1 MPMLSTGLT
10 RHPKFGTYYL
20 RRRIPNDLL
29 PSYAGKK
36 EKVVSLRTKDYRT
49 AVDLHRKAEA
59 ALTEEWEGHRQKLAD
74 EAVQRQARAIT
85 YIDALTPEA
94 IEGICLHA
102 EAASLACD
110 ESRREDGNYTPEEV
124 EEYQAG
130 YPEAIEALG
139 KAVGRGNCEILLHL
153 VQDFLSLYGYRVK
166 GSDAEM
172 RRLALAY
179 GRAMMRTNQKLL
191 RRFEGH
197 EEPTPVLAQRL
208 STPML
213 SEVVRAYTEYYEK
226 KGRAAMLKKIKSVM
240 PLLLSIVGD
249 KPIGALRQ
257 SDFITFFETVQKL
270 PPRWKDLCRQQNI
283 SVVELS
289 KRPGNKEM
297 SKGTFDGTYL
307 AALGP
312 FMPYCRLYCSERGWP
327 KDLTIEGVEY
337 TGSRKES
344 EFGQRHFEPSE
355 LRRLFQGPEM
365 AAIAQDPSQA
375 HKYWLPHLGLFT
387 GARVN
392 ELCQLNPQVDIRQD
406 PESRIWFLDITDKTE
421 SHAEVEKSVKTAGSK
436 RKVPIHPQLLEL
448 GFLQYVERVK
458 MAGHT
463 LLFPDFPPSVGRASP
478 KAGEWFID
486 FLRKLE
492 LRDETP
498 GARLVGMHAFRST
511 LLRQAMLLEL
521 VNIEVITGHS
531 GKVTGLAQSQD
542 GQMAQT
548 TSAVV
553 KTYQGELP
561 VNMKLD
567 ILKRVAFKGLTF
579 FKPKCPVAR

>member
-1 MPMLSTGLT
+1 MP
-10 RHPKFGTYYL
+10 
-20 RRRIPNDLL
+20 
-29 PSYAGKK
+29 
-36 EKVVSLRTKDYRT
+36 
-49 AVDLHRKAEA
+49 
-59 ALTEEWEGHRQKLAD
+59 TE
-74 EAVQRQARAIT
+74 
-85 YIDALTPEA
+85 
-94 IEGICLHA
+94 
-102 EAASLACD
+102 S
-110 ESRREDGNYTPEEV
+110 
-124 EEYQAG
+124 
-130 YPEAIEALG
+130 
-139 KAVGRGNCEILLHL
+139 
-153 VQDFLSLYGYRVK
+153 
-166 GSDAEM
+166 
-172 RRLALAY
+172 
-179 GRAMMRTNQKLL
+179 
-191 RRFEGH
+191 
-197 EEPTPVLAQRL
+197 
-208 STPML
+208 
-213 SEVVRAYTEYYEK
+213 
-226 KGRAAMLKKIKSVM
+226 
-240 PLLLSIVGD
+240 
-249 KPIGALRQ
+249 
-257 SDFITFFETVQKL
+257 
-270 PPRWKDLCRQQNI
+270 
-283 SVVELS
+283 
-289 KRPGNKEM
+289 
-297 SKGTFDGTYL
+297 
-307 AALGP
+307 
-312 FMPYCRLYCSERGWP
+312 
-327 KDLTIEGVEY
+327 
-337 TGSRKES
+337 
-344 EFGQRHFEPSE
+344 
-355 LRRLFQGPEM
+355 
-365 AAIAQDPSQA
+365 
-375 HKYWLPHLGLFT
+375 
-387 GARVN
+387 
-392 ELCQLNPQVDIRQD
+392 QVDIRQD

-486 FLRKLE
+486 FLRELG